1 MTPRGITN
9 NNPLNIR
16 RTVTPWVGKVE
27 KPSDPDFE
35 QFVGMAHGLRAA
47 MVNLRTI
54 ARRLWGRDKTV
65 SIADVVAVWAPPSEN
80 DTYAYARAVA
90 SALFIE
96 PDTPLDGVIFDLF
109 PTMMIVV
116 RAMVNVE
123 CGAGWADKI
132 PAADY
137 RRAARM
143 VPLELVP

>member
-1 MTPRGITN
+1 MIPRGITN

-16 RTVTPWVGKVE
+16 RTATPWIDKVAE
-27 KPSDPDFE
+27 PTDLDFE
-35 QFVGMAHGLRAA
+35 QFESMAHGLRAA

-54 ARRLWGRDKTV
+54 EGRMNDAT
-65 SIADVVAVWAPPSEN
+65 IAKVIAVWAPPHEN
-80 DTYAYARAVA
+80 DTVAYARAVA

-96 PDTPLDGVIFDLF
+96 PDTLLDYIVFNLF
-109 PTMMIVV
+109 PTMMLIV

-132 PAADY
+132 PSADY